1 MLVLLDSSLI
11 CIVLGSAHTQVKV
24 EMTWVAYTIYR

>member
-1 MLVLLDSSLI
+1 MLVLLDSSHI

-24 EMTWVAYTIYR
+24 EMTWAYTIYR